1 MSMVPINSTAA
12 PKRRKKN
19 HSKTLQSRA
28 RGRARGDAFEVV
40 SITSDRALYG
50 EPGNHIAFGSTD
62 QSGGE
67 SVAAA
72 TPIPIRSV
80 APADETQPFLE
91 IESQSSNLEAAA
103 SDDYACLEDH
113 LAHMG
118 TAGDCFTPDTSENI
132 LQSQSSEL
140 RAYQLLQDPEPRMLK
155 QEDEEM
161 GAITAIDFDWP
172 SYTPE
177 VWSFGQSPTASSPET
192 VFDFNPEVDIGS
204 APSVTKY
211 PISDYRLPGLSP
223 IFTDSADGAYADYPQ
238 LQQPRLSKNPA
249 VADAFGWPEHA
260 SDEIDV
266 ILGRHIYDE
275 YQDREPTDQKGA
287 IKPLVSSCGGSDGRL
302 DIFKGSV
309 QISGISSPAQVLAGR
324 KACRKRSS
332 SRDDKGHSRL
342 INCGRPYR
350 DGAGQRLLACPFHK
364 KDPQQHQICSKYT
377 LRRIKD
383 VKQHIYRHHCKPELY
398 CPRCS
403 QSFKC
408 SNERDLHIRESG
420 CILKEVPS
428 FDGAISES
436 QRKELKDCGS
446 RGTSKQEQ
454 WTELWKVIFPGVNP
468 PRSPYIENDQA
479 ELLSCLRSYWDENAD
494 QIISGSLGKRN
505 LESVNCTVIRDSVNA
520 LLDRFEAKS
529 TKWDISADGERG
541 GISRQSP
548 ASDDWVMLNQFS
560 PRDLDQLSEMDFASP
575 AINSGMNA

>member
-1 MSMVPINSTAA
+1 M
-12 PKRRKKN
+12 
-19 HSKTLQSRA
+19 
-28 RGRARGDAFEVV
+28 
-40 SITSDRALYG
+40 
-50 EPGNHIAFGSTD
+50 IA
-62 QSGGE
+62 
-67 SVAAA
+67 
-72 TPIPIRSV
+72 
-80 APADETQPFLE
+80 
-91 IESQSSNLEAAA
+91 
-103 SDDYACLEDH
+103 
-113 LAHMG
+113 
-118 TAGDCFTPDTSENI
+118 
-132 LQSQSSEL
+132 EL
-140 RAYQLLQDPEPRMLK
+140 RAYQLLQDPEPRVLK

-172 SYTPE
+172 SYTSG

-211 PISDYRLPGLSP
+211 PISDCQIPGLSP
-223 IFTDSADGAYADYPQ
+223 IFTDSADGTYTDYPQ

-249 VADAFGWPEHA
+249 VADVFGWPEHA
-260 SDEIDV
+260 ISDEIDV
-266 ILGRHIYDE
+266 ILGRRIYDE

-287 IKPLVSSCGGSDGRL
+287 IKPL
-302 DIFKGSV
+302 
-309 QISGISSPAQVLAGR
+309 
-324 KACRKRSS
+324 
-332 SRDDKGHSRL
+332 
-342 INCGRPYR
+342 
-350 DGAGQRLLACPFHK
+350 
-364 KDPQQHQICSKYT
+364 
-377 LRRIKD
+377 
-383 VKQHIYRHHCKPELY
+383 
-398 CPRCS
+398 
-403 QSFKC
+403 SFKC
-408 SNERDLHIRESG
+408 SNERDHHIRESG

-548 ASDDWVMLNQFS
+548 ASDDWVMLNSFS